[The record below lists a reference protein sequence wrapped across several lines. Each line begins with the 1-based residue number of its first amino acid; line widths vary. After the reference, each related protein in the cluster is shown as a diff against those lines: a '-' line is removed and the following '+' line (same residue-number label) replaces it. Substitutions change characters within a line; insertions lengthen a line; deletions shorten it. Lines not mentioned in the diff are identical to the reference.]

1 VAIARALA
9 LQPELLILDEALSGS
24 DISTQ
29 AQIVNL
35 LLELQEMYSLTYL
48 MITHDLAL
56 AGHFADEIAVMHC
69 GQVVEQAQTAD
80 LFTNPKHA
88 ESQSLLATLP
98 IVQTGIELVSAT

>member
-1 VAIARALA
+1 
-9 LQPELLILDEALSGS
+9 
-24 DISTQ
+24 
-29 AQIVNL
+29 
-35 LLELQEMYSLTYL
+35 
-48 MITHDLAL
+48 
-56 AGHFADEIAVMHC
+56 MHC